1 VDVALLHSR
10 KLAEIRSEVFDVVGQ
25 FLKPFESCV
34 GVNGKVYIK
43 SGDGSPLRA
52 SLVGNIITKS
62 YNLNTEELTELCQD
76 AERRL
81 NQ

>member
-1 VDVALLHSR
+1 VDVALLHCR

-25 FLKPFESCV
+25 FLKPFESCI

-52 SLVGNIITKS
+52 SLVASIITKS
-62 YNLNTEELTELCQD
+62 YHLKTEELTELCQD